1 MASHPDVM
9 DDHPVMLVLVVPAG
23 GSRPLPSAA
32 LRVHGLG
39 LTRAGAAWSTPGPY
53 RNLGHSFYEVL
64 AGEAAIAI
72 DGRWFRLRPGRLY
85 AIPGHRQVQRRT
97 TGFEHLHVDFNL
109 GALSDDVHLGRLD
122 RVLAFPIGP
131 WSAVLRRACALG
143 IAGLPAQPTVAMTL
157 EGVLLQV
164 VAAMREA
171 AGDAPAPP
179 PSDGPVAA
187 ALAWLDRNYLRM
199 PSLAEIARAAGRSP
213 AHLHACFTAA
223 IGRTPAGYALDRR
236 MGDAHQ
242 LLTGTA
248 LPITVVAERCGYA
261 DPLHFSRVVR
271 RHFGCSPQGVRGM
284 R

>member
-1 MASHPDVM
+1 MAFHPHGM
-9 DDHPVMLVLVVPAG
+9 DDHPVMLMLAG
-23 GSRPLPSAA
+23 MDGSSRAVATAA

-39 LTRAGAAWSTPGPY
+39 RSQATSAWSTPGPY
-53 RNLGHSFYEVL
+53 RNLGHSFYAVL

-72 DGRWFRLRPGRLY
+72 DGHWFQLRPGRLY
-85 AIPGHRQVQRRT
+85 AIPGHRQVQRKT
-97 TGFEHLHVDFNL
+97 AGFEHLHADFTL

-122 RVLAFPIGP
+122 RVLDFPAGP
-131 WSAVLRRACALG
+131 WSTVLRRACALG
-143 IAGLPAQPTVAMTL
+143 IEALPTQPSAAMAL

-171 AGDAPAPP
+171 AGEVPLPP
-179 PSDGPVAA
+179 PSHGPVAA
-187 ALAWLDRNYLRM
+187 ALAWLDRHYLRM
-199 PSLAEIARAAGRSP
+199 PSLAEVARAAGRSP

-223 IGRTPAGYALDRR
+223 VGRTPTGYALDRR

-248 LPITVVAERCGYA
+248 LAIMAVAERCGYA

-271 RHFGCSPQGVRGM
+271 RYFGCSPQQM
-284 R
+284 RAWR